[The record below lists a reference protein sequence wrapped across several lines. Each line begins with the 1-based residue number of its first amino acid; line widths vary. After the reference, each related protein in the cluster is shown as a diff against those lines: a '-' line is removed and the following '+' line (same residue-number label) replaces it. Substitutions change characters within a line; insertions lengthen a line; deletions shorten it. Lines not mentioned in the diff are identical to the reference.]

1 MVLILNQVL
10 PFYGR
15 FLHLLS
21 MIFLF
26 LRWVISFAVHFFFKM
41 LCHVL
46 HLVMPSE
53 QGSSGNKSPLAGS
66 WASTYFQNSPLLR
79 QNYPTLRIHLFIL
92 HMNVV
97 KKRRKVV
104 SIQKALHLQVGNM
117 FHSRQDNDTFRK
129 MRSASAESKV
139 SRTLTAASYKAQTQI
154 SCSTVISNLQMW

>member
-21 MIFLF
+21 MVFLF
-26 LRWVISFAVHFFFKM
+26 LRWVISFAIHFFFKM

-66 WASTYFQNSPLLR
+66 YFQNSPLLR
-79 QNYPTLRIHLFIL
+79 QNYPTLSIHLFIL

-97 KKRRKVV
+97 KKRRKVL

-117 FHSRQDNDTFRK
+117 FIPGKTMIPSERC
-129 MRSASAESKV
+129 EV
-139 SRTLTAASYKAQTQI
+139 L
-154 SCSTVISNLQMW
+154 LQNQKFPEH

>member
-21 MIFLF
+21 MVFLF
-26 LRWVISFAVHFFFKM
+26 LRWVISFAIHFFFKM

-66 WASTYFQNSPLLR
+66 YFQNSPLLR
-79 QNYPTLRIHLFIL
+79 QNYPTLSIHLFIL

-97 KKRRKVV
+97 KKRRKVL

-154 SCSTVISNLQMW
+154 SSTVISNLQMW

>member
-10 PFYGR
+10 PFYGG

-21 MIFLF
+21 MDFLF
-26 LRWVISFAVHFFFKM
+26 LRWVISFGVHFFFKM
-41 LCHVL
+41 LCRFL

-66 WASTYFQNSPLLR
+66 WAGTYFQNPLLHR
-79 QNYPTLRIHLFIL
+79 QNYPTLSIHLFIL
-92 HMNVV
+92 QMNLV
-97 KKRRKVV
+97 KKRKKVL
-104 SIQKALHLQVGNM
+104 SCHLILQVGNM

-154 SCSTVISNLQMW
+154 SSTVISNLQMW